1 MALTETALKNLKP
14 AEKAY
19 NRADGGGLRIA
30 VLPNGTKTWR
40 LDYRYLG
47 TRKTL
52 TIGPYPTMTLAEARA
67 RREDAKRLLLQGVDP
82 SVEKKLQRQLAEANQ
97 QDTFGAVVTEFIDRL
112 RALGRA
118 EPTIVKNKWMLE
130 EIAKPL
136 AKRPIREIT
145 APEIFQL
152 LQGVER
158 TGRRDTAVATRAA
171 ISRVFRL
178 AVLSGKADTDPTYA
192 LRGALLPPDVKSH
205 AAIVDEEGLKGLL
218 RAMNGYTGW
227 ASLKGL
233 IKMQAYVFTR
243 PGETRTMRLE
253 EIDFERKVWTIPT
266 EKAKM
271 RRPQDVPLSRQ
282 ALAIIEDMRPL
293 MRKGYVFPSMMTG
306 KDILSENSINSALR
320 RMGFTHDEHTAH
332 GFRST
337 ASSLLNASKRFPVDA
352 IEAQLAHLDTNKV
365 RRIYNRHDYWEERVE
380 MMQWWSDYLD
390 KLTRQI

>member
-1 MALTETALKNLKP
+1 MPLTETALKNLKP

-19 NRADGGGLRIA
+19 NKADGGGLRIA
-30 VLPNGTKTWR
+30 ILPNGTKTWR

-67 RREDAKRLLLQGVDP
+67 RREDAKRLLVKGVDP
-82 SVEKKLQRQLAEANQ
+82 SVEKKVQRQQAEANQ

-145 APEIFQL
+145 APEVFQL

-205 AAIVDEEGLKGLL
+205 AAIIDEEGLKGLL

-253 EIDFERKVWTIPT
+253 EIDFERKVWTIPA

-337 ASSLLNASKRFPVDA
+337 ASSLLNASKKFPVDA

-380 MMQWWSDYLD
+380 MMQWWADYLD